1 MKFPLQSLAAAAV
14 FCTATVSLAHVTLPA
29 GGATAGSS
37 YDAAFSVGHACEGAQ
52 ATTALAVQLPAGFRL
67 VEALPRPGWTLTA
80 PPAGQGGSQG
90 GEVRWTATTPAAA
103 LRGKDKGEFIVR
115 GWLPSAPGPL
125 YFPVRQVCDVGQ
137 ADWVQLPQPGDAP
150 KLAMPAARLDVL
162 PPGVAPVD
170 VKNAWVRATVPG
182 QGGTGAFMALQA
194 PMGARLVGAATP
206 VAGVAEIH
214 EMKMDGD
221 TMRMRAVPG
230 LDLPA
235 RRSVAL
241 APGGYHLML
250 MDLKEPL
257 VAGRSIALTL
267 SFEDAAGT
275 RTQRELQVEVLQA
288 APGGTQAGAHR
299 H

>member
-1 MKFPLQSLAAAAV
+1 MKLPLHTLAFAATLCAA
-14 FCTATVSLAHVTLPA
+14 TAACAHVTLPA

-80 PPAGQGGSQG
+80 PPVGQGGSQG
-90 GEVRWTATTPAAA
+90 GEVRWTAASPEAA
-103 LRGKDKGEFIVR
+103 LRGKDRGEFIVR
-115 GWLPSAPGPL
+115 GWLPATPGPL
-125 YFPVRQVCDVGQ
+125 YFPVRQTCDVGQ

-150 KLAMPAARLDVL
+150 KPAMPAARLDVL

-194 PMGARLVGAATP
+194 PMGARLVGVATP
-206 VAGVAEIH
+206 AAGVAEIH

-221 TMRMRAVPG
+221 TMRMRAVPS
-230 LDLPA
+230 LALPA
-235 RRSVAL
+235 RQSVAL

-257 VAGRSIALTL
+257 VAGRSIPLTL

-275 RTQRELQVEVLQA
+275 RTRRELQVEVRQTAGGA
-288 APGGTQAGAHR
+288 AQAGAHR